1 MVGLVGIQFG
11 GGTYEAAFPV
21 YQSLLQTRDKQFA
34 AFGKQPNIKTD
45 IAYFR
50 DNAPKIATIEEFFAD
65 RRLMTVALSAYGL
78 DDELQYM
85 GRIRKVMSESVSDKK
100 ALANKL
106 IDPRFKALA
115 TAFAFGDFGTANLA
129 LNSFVD
135 KVIDKFKT
143 NEFEKFLGQRN
154 PALREA
160 EYFRRN
166 IGAIENT
173 FNILG
178 DNVLRSVVTTA
189 LGLPLEIALQ
199 SVDTQKGLIDRR
211 VDIADFKDP
220 EFVDKF
226 IRRFLILK
234 DTKDFEARLGY
245 SASAPNAFAL
255 QLFQGVARSGVNLLV

>member
-1 MVGLVGIQFG
+1 MVGIVGIQFG

-21 YQSLLQTRDKQFA
+21 YQALLKTRDKQFA
-34 AFGKQPNIKTD
+34 AFEKQPS
-45 IAYFR
+45 IARDVDYFR
-50 DNAPKIATIEEFFAD
+50 ENAPKITSIEEFFAD
-65 RRLMTVALSAYGL
+65 RRLMTVALSAYAL
-78 DDELQYM
+78 EDELQYM
-85 GRIRKVMSESVSDKK
+85 GRIRKVMSESVSEKD
-100 ALANKL
+100 ALVNKL

-115 TAFAFGDFGTANLA
+115 TDFAFGDFGTANLA
-129 LNSFVD
+129 LDSFIN
-135 KVIDKFKT
+135 KIIDKFKT
-143 NEFEKFLGQRN
+143 NEFEKFLGERN

-178 DNVLRSVVTTA
+178 DKVLRSVVTGA

-199 SVDTQKGLIDRR
+199 SVDKQKDLIDRR

-220 EFVDKF
+220 AFVDKF

-234 DTKDFEARLGY
+234 DTKDFEAGLGY
-245 SASAPNAFAL
+245 LASAPNAFAL
-255 QLFQGVARSGVNLLV
+255 QLFQRINLLV